1 MASSSVTRQPD
12 VAVIGAGFGGLAT
25 ALTLAEQGV
34 KVALFERLNYPGGCA
49 STFTRRKHRF
59 ESGATLFS
67 GFDQG
72 QLFQRWIERHG
83 MEVEFQ
89 THDPIVQLRA
99 PDFNIDIG
107 QDRHALIRQFSDM
120 PGAPVRGLVKFF
132 HNQKAIADILW
143 EVMNDERL
151 LPPFGAKELL
161 AHAMRTPKY
170 TKLLPLVCK
179 PLSKAVKSW
188 GAGDFEPLRI
198 YLDAL
203 CQITV
208 QVPSHEAE
216 APFAMGAMDYYF
228 RGTGHIRGG
237 IGNLATAMVRA
248 IENLGGE
255 VYMTDEVKA
264 IEPCARGW
272 KITSRRREVEV
283 AAVAAN
289 LLPQA
294 LDEMLP
300 DGLAAGMTRLQKLS
314 RRVEDGGWGAVMWYA
329 ALEPNAPSKD
339 WAHHLELV
347 GDANKPFIEGNH
359 VFCSISG
366 LDEPERAPDGRRT
379 MTMSTHLEIGKIRDL
394 PSSEQARVVSE
405 IQGRMKQTLRARAP
419 EIAEGIVMEM
429 PASPRTFERF
439 TSRPHG
445 YVGGVPRTPGL
456 HNYDGILPTPL
467 ARNLYMV
474 GDSVFPGQS
483 TLAVS
488 LGGVK
493 VAGIIAKNL

>member
-248 IENLGGE
+248 IDDSVGEIHKRPLREAGFSVLKAADIPSVLVEVGFLSTDRDLENLQDPE
-255 VYMTDEVKA
+255 WRAKM
-264 IEPCARGW
+264 ARG
-272 KITSRRREVEV
+272 
-283 AAVAAN
+283 
-289 LLPQA
+289 
-294 LDEMLP
+294 
-300 DGLAAGMTRLQKLS
+300 
-314 RRVEDGGWGAVMWYA
+314 
-329 ALEPNAPSKD
+329 
-339 WAHHLELV
+339 
-347 GDANKPFIEGNH
+347 
-359 VFCSISG
+359 
-366 LDEPERAPDGRRT
+366 
-379 MTMSTHLEIGKIRDL
+379 IR
-394 PSSEQARVVSE
+394 
-405 IQGRMKQTLRARAP
+405 
-419 EIAEGIVMEM
+419 
-429 PASPRTFERF
+429 
-439 TSRPHG
+439 
-445 YVGGVPRTPGL
+445 
-456 HNYDGILPTPL
+456 DGILAWSLADATIAPL
-467 ARNLYMV
+467 RR
-474 GDSVFPGQS
+474 
-483 TLAVS
+483 
-488 LGGVK
+488 K
-493 VAGIIAKNL
+493 

>member
-1 MASSSVTRQPD
+1 MAEYDPD
-12 VAVIGAGFGGLAT
+12 RFDDVPDSLGRVGAHRAENPRMRAGAVLLWSAVATIILIVLGIFGEEFGQAAPGLY
-25 ALTLAEQGV
+25 
-34 KVALFERLNYPGGCA
+34 RLHP
-49 STFTRRKHRF
+49 
-59 ESGATLFS
+59 
-67 GFDQG
+67 
-72 QLFQRWIERHG
+72 
-83 MEVEFQ
+83 
-89 THDPIVQLRA
+89 
-99 PDFNIDIG
+99 IG
-107 QDRHALIRQFSDM
+107 QDRHALISQFSKLPD
-120 PGAPVRGLVKFF
+120 APVRGIVNFF

-143 EVMNDERL
+143 QIMNDERL

-161 AHAMRTPKY
+161 AHALGVPSY
-170 TKLLPLVCK
+170 AKLLPWVRR
-179 PLSKAVKSW
+179 PLASAVKAW
-188 GAGDFEPLRI
+188 GAGGFEPLRI

-208 QVPSHEAE
+208 QTPSHKAE

-228 RGTGHIRGG
+228 RGTGHIKGG
-237 IGNLATAMVRA
+237 IGNLATAMVHA
-248 IENLGGE
+248 IEELGGE
-255 VYMTDEVKA
+255 VYMTDEVKS

-272 KITSRRREVEV
+272 RITSRRREVEV
-283 AAVAAN
+283 AAIAAN

-300 DGLAAGMTRLQKLS
+300 DDLASNIPRLQKLTK
-314 RRVEDGGWGAVMWYA
+314 RVEDGGWGAVMWYA
-329 ALEPNAPSKD
+329 SLEPDAPEKD

-347 GDANKPFIEGNH
+347 HDASQPFIEGNH

-366 LDEPERAPDGRRT
+366 LDEPERAPEGRRT
-379 MTMSTHLEIGKIRDL
+379 MTMSTHLEIGKLRDL
-394 PSSEQARVVSE
+394 PSSEQARIVSE
-405 IQGRMKQTLRARAP
+405 VQGRMKQTLATRAP
-419 EIAEGIVMEM
+419 EIANGIVMEM

-456 HNYDGILPTPL
+456 HNYDGILPSPL
-467 ARNLYMV
+467 AKNLYMV

-493 VAGIIAKNL
+493 VAGMIAKAFG